1 VSTTAILCSAL
12 GAAALFI
19 GLVLALLPTGRSELR
34 RLETL
39 EQRIDPLPTP
49 QQAGSPL
56 DRLRRGLQRSVG
68 SRFERTDR
76 AGQLADRLARADLK
90 LRPAEWILV
99 SLGATAAVAVLAL
112 LRFGSPIAALIGAV
126 VGYVGAQAV
135 LPIRASRRAKAF
147 DAQLSP
153 AMLAISGAMKAGY
166 TFAQAVDL
174 AAKNSP
180 NPIGAELAR
189 LTREVQLG
197 IPMNDAFV
205 RMVKRNESEDLRL
218 MLVAVQIQS
227 QVGGNLAQI
236 IDTIEFTVRE
246 RVRIRGEIKTLT
258 SQARASG
265 YVLLALPFALG
276 GILMVIAPTYFSP
289 MVHKLPGQIMLGMAA
304 FMMACGYGIIRK
316 ITAIKV

>member
-1 VSTTAILCSAL
+1 VSTTVLVCCGL
-12 GAAALFI
+12 GAGALFI
-19 GLVLALLPTGRSELR
+19 GLCIALLPNARSELSRLESLER
-34 RLETL
+34 RLEPAPVQ
-39 EQRIDPLPTP
+39 ESARNPVDY
-49 QQAGSPL
+49 
-56 DRLRRGLQRSVG
+56 LRRALQRSIG
-68 SRFERTDR
+68 SRIERTDR

-90 LRPAEWILV
+90 LRPAEWILIRIGV
-99 SLGATAAVAVLAL
+99 TVAVAVLVM
-112 LRFGSPIAALIGAV
+112 LRFGSPIAAVVGAV
-126 VGYVGAQAV
+126 VGFFGCQV
-135 LPIRASRRAKAF
+135 LLPMRQSRRAKAF
-147 DAQLSP
+147 EAQLSP
-153 AMLAISGAMKAGY
+153 TMLSISGAMKAGY

-174 AAKNSP
+174 AGKNSAP
-180 NPIGAELAR
+180 PIGSELAR

-197 IPMNDAFV
+197 LPMNEAFQ

-276 GILMVIAPTYFSP
+276 GILMMIAPTYFSP
-289 MVHKLPGQIMLGMAA
+289 MLRELPGQIMLGLAA
-304 FMMACGYGIIRK
+304 FMMACGYGLIRK
-316 ITAIKV
+316 IVAIKV